1 MKKTWIVGLS
11 VLFLV
16 GCSGEKQEETEAS
29 SSSVQS
35 SQTTQQKKIEEKSS
49 KSSSISSQMNEA
61 LPLDQHS
68 DSAVANDSSE
78 SVTIDSSEVNESV
91 DVNAVTPAPL
101 RGTWMGNNDEVDIEF
116 TITENTIISNGQTYA
131 VTDFSQSG
139 NTYTIYWDI
148 DSVANPGNP
157 QPFIYTY
164 SPETDEL
171 SNSIVFHRK

>member
-1 MKKTWIVGLS
+1 MKKAWIVGLS

-16 GCSGEKQEETEAS
+16 GCSGEKQKKTEVS
-29 SSSVQS
+29 SSIVQS
-35 SQTTQQKKIEEKSS
+35 SQTTQQKKIEGKSS

-68 DSAVANDSSE
+68 DSVVANDSNE
-78 SVTIDSSEVNESV
+78 SVTIDSSEVNENA
-91 DVNAVTPAPL
+91 DAVTPAPL
-101 RGTWMGNNDEVDIEF
+101 RGTWVGNNDEVDIEF

-157 QPFIYTY
+157 QPFVYTY

-171 SNSIVFHRK
+171 SNSVVFHRK